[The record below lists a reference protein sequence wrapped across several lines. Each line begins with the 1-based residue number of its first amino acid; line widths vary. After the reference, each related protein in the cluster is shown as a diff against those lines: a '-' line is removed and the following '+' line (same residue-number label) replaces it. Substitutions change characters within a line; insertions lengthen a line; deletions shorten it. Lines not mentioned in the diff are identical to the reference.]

1 MISDLLS
8 THLLEVAQNHG
19 YNKIDDILEE
29 SDRYILV
36 TPNNI
41 SLVIRKD
48 NIHELL
54 ESK

>member
-8 THLLEVAQNHG
+8 THLLEVAQNYG

-36 TPNNI
+36 TPSKIN
-41 SLVIRKD
+41 LVIRKD